1 LKRPA
6 SAVRSRLWT
15 PFRSKDL
22 QDLNSKPPRCGGFY
36 IFGKPFGTDKPGLSL
51 QNASAP
57 LPHLFTICDKE
68 GILYAIGAAM
78 IVYGCLTSSK
88 LEALFSIFHA
98 RFLGRTSF
106 CLSLFHVPL
115 LYTVFA
121 AIYVAQ
127 APVTP
132 GVLAALFLIFV
143 CGSVRIAYL
152 GTLMVDEPVLRLN
165 AGVRRMVSAT
175 EYLRGNRFLRSKER
189 TRHDR
194 SRSLRDDKQHNASEE
209 VDEQTIR
216 EWKPR
221 RRLPGNRRA
230 SEETLY

>member
-143 CGSVRIAYL
+143 CGSVAAVECRSSQDGLRDRISAR
-152 GTLMVDEPVLRLN
+152 EPV
-165 AGVRRMVSAT
+165 S
-175 EYLRGNRFLRSKER
+175 
-189 TRHDR
+189 
-194 SRSLRDDKQHNASEE
+194 SLKGENEARQKQIAS
-209 VDEQTIR
+209 
-216 EWKPR
+216 
-221 RRLPGNRRA
+221 G
-230 SEETLY
+230 